1 LNLIKPSYATGYARN
16 ASESANP
23 ELFRDLKLCWSAS
36 LGVTGEKLQTAI
48 GSTTGSLSGGTAN
61 EMWKIRRGKLCLDFD
76 GVNDEALIEGS
87 ENYKLGN
94 KFTMSVWW
102 RTDQASLSTLDPII
116 SSSGYY
122 QFGTGAFIFRPSSTT
137 NIQFASYLLGGSNLQ
152 YLSTCPVP
160 NLGFGWHHTI
170 FYCDGNTLRVQHDG
184 KQLSSSVSH
193 TNPIDDL
200 SSGLRLSDDHNN
212 HKIDGSIA
220 ETSFWA
226 RELTQ
231 AERIKLWK
239 SGAGSW
245 LQRKQQ
251 TVGISTAQAFNPYWA
266 NQATQLAGTLQ

>member
-1 LNLIKPSYATGYARN
+1 MNLIKPSFSTGYAKN
-16 ASESANP
+16 ASDSANP

-102 RTDQASLSTLDPII
+102 RTDQTSFNIQDPLIT
-116 SSSGYY
+116 SANYFQTGD
-122 QFGTGAFIFRPSSTT
+122 GAFVFRPTSST
-137 NIQFASYLLGGSNLQ
+137 NIQFASFGYGASNLE
-152 YLSTCPVP
+152 YLSTCTVP
-160 NLGFGWHHTI
+160 NIGLGWHHTI
-170 FYCDGNTLRVQHDG
+170 LYCDGNTLRVQHDG
-184 KQLSSSVSH
+184 KQLSSTISH
-193 TNPIDDL
+193 TKEINDL
-200 SSGLRLSDDHNN
+200 QTGLRLSDDHNN
-212 HKIDGSIA
+212 DKIDGSIA